1 MLARNSSDPT
11 RVTRAF
17 SGKLV
22 RAFSNRLMTEIE
34 KAGAILPYPYQ
45 GSLTGEIRQAALR
58 QERPELA
65 SMLAGQGAPLAV
77 AKPAG
82 ELVRDLMAEAERVA
96 TRLSRARRLE

>member
-1 MLARNSSDPT
+1 
-11 RVTRAF
+11 
-17 SGKLV
+17 
-22 RAFSNRLMTEIE
+22 
-34 KAGAILPYPYQ
+34 
-45 GSLTGEIRQAALR
+45 LR

-96 TRLSRARRLE
+96 TRLSIARRPE